1 MDHKMDDILLLE
13 TIERYLSKDLSEK
26 EMSEFEQIRKS
37 TPEIDQM
44 VVEHDQFLHEMEAFS
59 KRKNFAKQS
68 EAIFDQLQYQG
79 YFNQETESNQFN
91 IVQLW
96 TKYKRVTAIAASV
109 AVFITI
115 ITSVIMMSLAPTL
128 NGDQLMQL
136 SKAVEG
142 IKREQQAHLLS
153 EVKTKVPENAK
164 LLSGG
169 SGFLIDVK
177 GYVVTNAHVLKG
189 KKVVVV
195 NNEGKELAAE
205 IIYTD
210 KNIDLALLAIKD
222 EEFKQPKKIP
232 FGLVKSVELGE
243 EVFTLG
249 YPRSDNDIV
258 YGKGYLSAQSGFDGD
273 SNTYQV
279 QISANPGI
287 SGSPI
292 FNENGQ
298 LVGVVSA
305 RQKQMEG
312 VAFAIKSKKI
322 IELIQAAEQVGQED
336 KLNIKLNT
344 VKKNTNNRK
353 VQINNIKDYIYNI
366 KSFN

>member
-13 TIERYLSKDLSEK
+13 TIERYLSKNLSDK
-26 EMSEFEQIRKS
+26 ELSEFEAIRKS

-44 VVEHDQFLHEMEAFS
+44 VVEHEHFLHEMEAFS
-59 KRKNFAKQS
+59 RRKNFSKQS
-68 EAIFDQLQYQG
+68 ELIFDQLQYQG
-79 YFNQETESNQFN
+79 YFSQETESNQFK
-91 IVQLW
+91 IIQLW

-142 IKREQQAHLLS
+142 IKRDQQAHLLS

-195 NNEGKELAAE
+195 NNSGQELAAE
-205 IIYTD
+205 ILYVD
-210 KNIDLALLAIKD
+210 KNMDLALLAIKD
-222 EEFKQPKKIP
+222 EEYKQPKKLP
-232 FGLVKSVELGE
+232 FSLGKNAELGE

-249 YPRSDNDIV
+249 YPRADNDIV

-287 SGSPI
+287 SGSPV
-292 FNENGQ
+292 FNEKGQ

-305 RQKQMEG
+305 RQKQLEG

-322 IELIQAAEQVGQED
+322 VELINAAEQANENE
-336 KLNIKLNT
+336 KLNIKLNAT
-344 VKKNTNNRK
+344 KNLSSNRK
-353 VQINNIKDYIYNI
+353 AQINSIKDYIYNI